1 MTGRALAG
9 LIAVLGTGA
18 CRGPSAPTP
27 AGEPELRIGLG
38 VGLSRVTL
46 GGADGGELIVT
57 ADAPEPI
64 GSVPAGASWTVVA
77 DTAGLRVVRPDGSRS
92 AAHRRISAV
101 NVMEGRFASANG
113 RRYRGRVQVF
123 RDRAGLTLLNRVGLE
138 SYLAGV
144 VGVEMGP
151 RRPDETQAVL
161 AQAVVSRTVALR
173 NRGRWESLGFDLW
186 GDVRDQ
192 AYGGVGAEH
201 PAVAEAVRRTA
212 GQVIRY
218 RGEVIDAFFHSTCGF
233 STAGLAEAFATAQ
246 GRSYL
251 RPVSDASGK
260 DRYYCDIAP
269 HFRWRATWD
278 RAALRAVLAHTLP
291 AYANVGDTG
300 PSGDALPRIIDL
312 KVTRTTRSGRV
323 GELRI
328 DLEGGRE
335 VRIAASDVRRVLR
348 PDTGR
353 WLGSSAFQL
362 EVTRREGEVAAVVA
376 AGAGWGHGVGMC
388 QWGAVG
394 RARAGQD
401 YRRILETYFPGARVE
416 RAY

>member
-1 MTGRALAG
+1 AG
-9 LIAVLGTGA
+9 
-18 CRGPSAPTP
+18 CHGPPAPAP

-38 VGLSRVTL
+38 VGLARVTL

-57 ADAPEPI
+57 EGGGDPI
-64 GSVPAGASWTVVA
+64 GTVPAGAAWTVVA
-77 DTAGLRVVRPDGSRS
+77 DSTGLRVVRPDGSRG
-92 AAHRRISAV
+92 AVHRLITAV
-101 NVMEGRFASANG
+101 NVSEGRFASANG
-113 RRYRGRVQVF
+113 RRYRGRLQVF
-123 RDRAGLTLLNRVGLE
+123 RDRAGLTLVNRVPLE
-138 SYLAGV
+138 SYVAGV

-151 RRPDETQAVL
+151 RQPNEVQAVL
-161 AQAVVSRTVALR
+161 AQAVVSRTVGLR

-201 PAVAEAVRRTA
+201 PSVTDAVRRTA
-212 GQVIRY
+212 GEVIRY

-233 STAGLAEAFATAQ
+233 STAGLAEAFATSQ
-246 GRSYL
+246 GRPYL
-251 RPVSDASGK
+251 RPVSDANGR
-260 DRYYCDIAP
+260 DRYYCDFAP
-269 HFRWRATWD
+269 HFRWRERWD
-278 RAALRAVLAHTLP
+278 RAELRAVLARTLTESGV
-291 AYANVGDTG
+291 VGSDVAT
-300 PSGDALPRIIDL
+300 GDALPRITDL
-312 KVTRTTRSGRV
+312 RVTRTTQSGRV

-328 DLEGGRE
+328 DLEGGRA

-362 EVTRREGEVAAVVA
+362 EVARAGGEVSQVVA

-401 YRRILETYFPGARVE
+401 YRRILETYFPGTRIE

>member
-1 MTGRALAG
+1 
-9 LIAVLGTGA
+9 
-18 CRGPSAPTP
+18 
-27 AGEPELRIGLG
+27 
-38 VGLSRVTL
+38 VTV

-57 ADAPEPI
+57 ADAAEPI
-64 GSVPAGASWTVVA
+64 GAVPAGASWTVVT
-77 DTAGLRVVRPDGSRS
+77 DSAGLRVVRPDGSRS
-92 AAHRRISAV
+92 AVHRRITAV
-101 NVMEGRFASANG
+101 NVTEGRFVSANG

-201 PAVAEAVRRTA
+201 RAVAEAVRRTA

-218 RGEVIDAFFHSTCGF
+218 HGEVIDAFFHSTCGF
-233 STAGLAEAFATAQ
+233 STAGLAEAFATSQ
-246 GRSYL
+246 GRPYL
-251 RPVSDASGK
+251 RPVSDASGGE
-260 DRYYCDIAP
+260 RYYCDIAP
-269 HFRWRATWD
+269 HFRWREAWD
-278 RAALRAVLAHTLP
+278 RGALRAVLAHTLP
-291 AYANVGDTG
+291 AYADVGNTG
-300 PSGDALPRIIDL
+300 SSGDALPRIIEL

-362 EVTRREGEVAAVVA
+362 AVTKRDGEVAEVVA

-401 YRRILETYFPGARVE
+401 YRRILETYFPGTRVE